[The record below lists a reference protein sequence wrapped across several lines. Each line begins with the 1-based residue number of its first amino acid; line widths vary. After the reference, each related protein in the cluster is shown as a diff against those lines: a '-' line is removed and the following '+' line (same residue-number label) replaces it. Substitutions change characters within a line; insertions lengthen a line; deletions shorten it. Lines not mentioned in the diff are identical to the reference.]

1 MLSGAKPIFL
11 NDKEVFMEI
20 NNIAIIGA
28 GTMGHGIALV
38 ASMAGFQVFLRDIE
52 QEYLDA
58 GLKKIQSSLSR
69 VQKKGKI
76 SEEDAKGALDRIQ
89 TTTALKEAI
98 ENADYIIEAV
108 PEILDLKKELFAE
121 MDELA
126 PSHAIMA
133 TNTSQFRITAI
144 GSTTM
149 RREKIIGAHFFNPP
163 VVRRLVE
170 IVRALDTSDETL
182 ARTKSLC
189 EKFGMQTVVCNRDTA
204 GFITTRLTALWTV
217 EAERIYEEGIAS
229 IEDID
234 KACRLAFGHP
244 MGPFETSD
252 LVGLDSGLR
261 VRMALSDVY
270 GERFRPTQTRINLV
284 ESGNYGR
291 KTGRGFYKYE

>member
-1 MLSGAKPIFL
+1 MT
-11 NDKEVFMEI
+11 NDQKKGGFMEI
-20 NNIAIIGA
+20 NNIAVIGA
-28 GTMGHGIALV
+28 GTMGHGIALA
-38 ASMAGFQVFLRDIE
+38 ASMAGYHVFLRDIE
-52 QEYLDA
+52 QAYLA
-58 GLKKIQSSLSR
+58 AALGKILNSLSR

-76 SEEDAKGALDRIQ
+76 SEEEAEGVLDRIH

-98 ENADYIIEAV
+98 ETADFIIEAV

-121 MDELA
+121 MDKLA

-149 RREKIIGAHFFNPP
+149 RRDKIIGTHFFNPP
-163 VVRRLVE
+163 VIRRLVE

-182 ARTKSLC
+182 ALTKSLC
-189 EKFGMQTVVCNRDTA
+189 EKFGMETVVCNRDTA

-252 LVGLDSGLR
+252 LVGLDSGVR
-261 VRMALSDVY
+261 VRMALADVY

-284 ESGNYGR
+284 EAGNYGR
-291 KTGRGFYKYE
+291 KTGRGFYKYD

>member
-1 MLSGAKPIFL
+1 
-11 NDKEVFMEI
+11 MEI
-20 NNIAIIGA
+20 NNIAVIGA
-28 GTMGHGIALV
+28 GTMGHGIALA
-38 ASMAGFQVFLRDIE
+38 ASMAGYHVFLRDIE
-52 QEYLDA
+52 QAYLDA
-58 GLKKIQSSLSR
+58 ALVKIRNSLSR

-76 SEEDAKGALDRIQ
+76 SEEEAEGVLDRIH
-89 TTTALKEAI
+89 TTAALKEAI
-98 ENADYIIEAV
+98 EDADFIIEAV
-108 PEILDLKKELFAE
+108 PEILEMKKELFGE
-121 MDELA
+121 MDKLA

-149 RREKIIGAHFFNPP
+149 RREKIIGTHFFNPP
-163 VVRRLVE
+163 VIRRLVE

-182 ARTKSLC
+182 AITKSLC
-189 EKFGMQTVVCNRDTA
+189 EKFGMETVVCNRDTA

-252 LVGLDSGLR
+252 LVGLDSGVR
-261 VRMALSDVY
+261 VRMALAEVY

-284 ESGNYGR
+284 EAGNYGR
-291 KTGRGFYKYE
+291 KTGRGFYKYD